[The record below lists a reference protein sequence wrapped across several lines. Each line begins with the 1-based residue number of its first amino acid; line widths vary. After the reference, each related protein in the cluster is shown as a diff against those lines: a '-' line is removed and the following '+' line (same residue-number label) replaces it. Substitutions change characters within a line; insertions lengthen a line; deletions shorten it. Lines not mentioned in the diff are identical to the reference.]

1 MSSLSFL
8 IEEHYYFQ
16 WSWES
21 KSCFHIYLDTCTI
34 KQNPYFISDSY
45 INWKFFKSS
54 YWCID
59 VNKLEQKKM
68 LSVFIVGFI
77 SFYKSSK
84 YLIFT
89 GNRAERTPW
98 CCKFVSFK
106 ILTEITAS
114 YNSYHS
120 YIQCFSYDLLDMYT
134 LLKLYQLL
142 IRKKNRFTTPLY
154 FECVDH

>member
-1 MSSLSFL
+1 M
-8 IEEHYYFQ
+8 
-16 WSWES
+16 
-21 KSCFHIYLDTCTI
+21 
-34 KQNPYFISDSY
+34 
-45 INWKFFKSS
+45 
-54 YWCID
+54 
-59 VNKLEQKKM
+59 NKLEQKKM

-84 YLIFT
+84 YFIFT

-120 YIQCFSYDLLDMYT
+120 YVQCFSYDLHDMYT

-142 IRKKNRFTTPLY
+142 IRKKIDLLLHFILNVLIIRWIVEFQPIYTIILLCCFWLTWTIISIFPWDL
-154 FECVDH
+154 FPFLLLA

>member
-1 MSSLSFL
+1 
-8 IEEHYYFQ
+8 
-16 WSWES
+16 
-21 KSCFHIYLDTCTI
+21 
-34 KQNPYFISDSY
+34 
-45 INWKFFKSS
+45 
-54 YWCID
+54 
-59 VNKLEQKKM
+59 M

-106 ILTEITAS
+106 ILTEITSTAS

-120 YIQCFSYDLLDMYT
+120 YVQCFSYVFHDTHT
-134 LLKLYQLL
+134 LLKLYHLL
-142 IRKKNRFTTPLY
+142 IRKKIDLLLHFILNVLIIRWIVEFQPIYTIILLCCFWLTWTIISIFPWDL
-154 FECVDH
+154 FPFLLLAKCIIF